1 MDLLFDYLLNNH
13 DKLLYGIAS
22 ISLLVELTVIGLS
35 GPLLFFAIACFLT
48 GLLVSFNLISS
59 WELEILLVG
68 IFTLMS
74 AVILWKPLKQF
85 QGTTKVVDNSSD
97 MIGQVVRVSETVTV
111 NDGSIRYSGI
121 NWNARLASD
130 SEVDSIES
138 NIFVTITAM
147 DGNVAI
153 VDQKQ
158 Q

>member
-59 WELEILLVG
+59 WEMEILLVG
-68 IFTLMS
+68 LFTLMS
-74 AVILWKPLKQF
+74 AIILWKPLKQF

-97 MIGQVVRVSETVTV
+97 MIGQTVRVSETVTV
-111 NDGSIRYSGI
+111 NGGSIRYSGI
-121 NWNARLASD
+121 NWNARLAMHSQV
-130 SEVDSIES
+130 ENIETG
-138 NIFVTITAM
+138 IVVTITAM
-147 DGNVAI
+147 DGNIAI
-153 VDQKQ
+153 VDQVQ
-158 Q
+158 P

>member
-74 AVILWKPLKQF
+74 AVILWKPLKRF

-130 SEVDSIES
+130 SDVDSIES
-138 NIFVTITAM
+138 DIFVTITAM